1 MLVSLTGCFTSG
13 VIDRLGMGAVPYVV
27 LLVVPVLGRMSDQ
40 CEDVRLMAT
49 YCFATLIRLMPLE
62 VFRLTCSF
70 SSFKSFTLTMTERIT
85 MLHFTQLAV
94 VCLVFYFVGIYP
106 VHLSERF
113 DRNVI
118 VLCHGLM
125 VRAPHR
131 SRNVLGWMTPLMGTE
146 VKEQR
151 GHISH
156 SLRFVCDSY

>member
-1 MLVSLTGCFTSG
+1 MKLIFAVFSLYTHMLVSLTGCFTSG

-62 VFRLTCSF
+62 VFRLN
-70 SSFKSFTLTMTERIT
+70 SFTLTMTERIT
-85 MLHFTQLAV
+85 MLHFTQLAI
-94 VCLVFYFVGIYP
+94 VCLVFYFVGTYP

-118 VLCHGLM
+118 V
-125 VRAPHR
+125 
-131 SRNVLGWMTPLMGTE
+131 
-146 VKEQR
+146 
-151 GHISH
+151 
-156 SLRFVCDSY
+156 

>member
-1 MLVSLTGCFTSG
+1 
-13 VIDRLGMGAVPYVV
+13 MGAVPYVV

-62 VFRLTCSF
+62 VFRLN
-70 SSFKSFTLTMTERIT
+70 SFTLTMTERIT
-85 MLHFTQLAV
+85 MLHFTQLAI

-118 VLCHGLM
+118 V
-125 VRAPHR
+125 
-131 SRNVLGWMTPLMGTE
+131 
-146 VKEQR
+146 
-151 GHISH
+151 
-156 SLRFVCDSY
+156 